1 MHMHTLLF
9 LFLLLWYHKAM
20 KHGTYTHAADNP
32 LGNAPLAPLIARFS
46 IPAIISMLIGAAYNV
61 TDQIFIGHVVGMLG
75 NAATNVVFPTVT
87 LTTGLS
93 MLFGIGTAANFS
105 ISQGADELDEAKKY
119 VHTGFTGVII
129 AGFVTGILLFLFRKS
144 VVTLCGADPAGEVYG
159 YAVAY
164 LSITSIGLP
173 FHMFTH
179 TASTIIRADGSPA
192 YSMICTVSG
201 AVLNVFLDWMF
212 MFPLGMGLV
221 GAAAATAISQI
232 FSCLLAVLY
241 LPRFRAFDIR
251 MKDMKVSLPH
261 LKRSMSAGIPN
272 FCNHMLMMCTAIV
285 LNNVLSSYGAAS
297 VYGPDIPLAV
307 AGIAQ
312 KTNMIM
318 VSFAVGLA
326 QGCQPIWGFNLGA
339 KKYDSVKGTYWRAF
353 GAAFSVGVLFF
364 IALQTCPRQIISIFG
379 TGSELYFEFAEK
391 YLKIYM
397 LLVFFQNIQPV
408 TINYF
413 SATGNH
419 RQGLLVSLSRQGLF
433 LIPLLLILPKFM
445 GINGVLA
452 ASPIADT
459 LAFIMSV
466 SMVILSFRHLNE
478 LSPKHQ
484 N

>member
-1 MHMHTLLF
+1 
-9 LFLLLWYHKAM
+9 M
-20 KHGTYTHAADNP
+20 KQGRYSHAADNP

-75 NAATNVVFPTVT
+75 NAATNVAFPTVT

-105 ISQGADELDEAKKY
+105 ISQGADEPDEARRY
-119 VHTGFTGVII
+119 VHTGLAGVVI
-129 AGFVTGILLFLFRKS
+129 TGIATGLLLFLLRFK
-144 VVTLCGADPAGEVYG
+144 VAAICGADPEGMVYD
-159 YAVAY
+159 YAVTY
-164 LSITSIGLP
+164 LSITTIGIP
-173 FHMFTH
+173 FHMFSH

-201 AVLNVFLDWMF
+201 AVLNVFLDWLF
-212 MFPLGMGLV
+212 MFPLGMGLA
-221 GAAAATAISQI
+221 GAAAATSVSQA
-232 FSCLLAVLY
+232 FSCMMAVLY

-251 MKDMKVSLPH
+251 LSDMKVSLPY

-339 KKYDSVKGTYWRAF
+339 GKYERVKGTYWRAF
-353 GAAFSVGVLFF
+353 GAAFTVGALFF
-364 IALQTCPRQIISIFG
+364 VALQTCPRQIISIFG
-379 TGSELYFEFAEK
+379 TGSDLYFEFAEK

-419 RQGLLVSLSRQGLF
+419 RQGLMVSLSRQGLF
-433 LIPLLLILPKFM
+433 LIPLLLILPKFF

-459 LAFIMSV
+459 MAFIMSV
-466 SMVILSFRHLNE
+466 SMVLLSFRRLYELNPRE
-478 LSPKHQ
+478 HDRQ
-484 N
+484 